1 MNPGRIYPRGGVAP
15 PLERKNVAKQK
26 GKKLGKSKTEN
37 TNNMAKQ
44 KEEKH
49 KECGKT
55 KRKETRKEQNR
66 TVGSDMNCRTV
77 KLFAVEKEDGVVR
90 STLQHVTK

>member
-1 MNPGRIYPRGGVAP
+1 
-15 PLERKNVAKQK
+15 
-26 GKKLGKSKTEN
+26 
-37 TNNMAKQ
+37 MAKQ

-90 STLQHVTK
+90 STLQHVTKCSAEDETEDGGHNGGEEDEHLQSWGCP